1 MAIEGFDYK
10 AFAKDL
16 AGQANGVIPPDISD
30 ADKQYII
37 NLIFNFCN
45 MSGEALYNDTNS
57 NFTADQAML
66 ITQFIGEWAFHKSI
80 DAIKTGIEPQ
90 YRDGLMQKIAFTVFE
105 IAKQAVIKNLD
116 QSQMITLVEHH
127 VKKTYD
133 QAIAE
138 LQKNGAITEEMA
150 QKAKNQSNIDDM
162 AQQMQEE
169 AAAQMSDNKILKLA
183 SFAVVLQKLPKE
195 KAMAIID
202 KFNPDDAN
210 VILQYMQMSDLDQ
223 KLDKS
228 IIKKCL
234 DEVKNTLP
242 KPKKSN
248 PDRIFFKLCKIV
260 KNSNFEKVLNI
271 IKDER
276 PFIQEYVQNAK
287 IREKTPIPAKVAE
300 IIVNHIEEKIS

>member
-16 AGQANGVIPPDISD
+16 AGQANGVIPADISNE
-30 ADKQYII
+30 DKQYIV
-37 NLIFNFCN
+37 NLIYNFCN

-105 IAKQAVIKNLD
+105 IAKQAVMKNLD

-133 QAIAE
+133 QAISE

-150 QKAKNQSNIDDM
+150 QKAQNQSNIDDM

-169 AAAQMSDNKILKLA
+169 AASKMSDNKILKLA
-183 SFAVVLQKLPKE
+183 AFAIILQKLPND
-195 KAMAIID
+195 KAMKIID
-202 KFNPDDAN
+202 KFDSDDAN
-210 VILQYMQMSDLDQ
+210 VILQYMQMSDLEQ

-234 DEVKNTLP
+234 DEVKGKLP

-248 PDRIFFKLCKIV
+248 PERIFFKLCKIV
-260 KNSNFEKVLNI
+260 KNSNFEQILNI

-276 PFIQEYVQNAK
+276 PFVQEYVQNAK
-287 IREKTPIPAKVAE
+287 IKEKTPMPAKVAE
-300 IIVNHIEEKIS
+300 IIINHIEEKIS

>member
-30 ADKQYII
+30 ADKQYIV

-150 QKAKNQSNIDDM
+150 QKAQNQSNIDDM

-202 KFNPDDAN
+202 KFDPDDAN

>member
-16 AGQANGVIPPDISD
+16 AGQANGVIPAGIQD
-30 ADKQYII
+30 ADKQYIV

-45 MSGEALYNDTNS
+45 MSGEALYNDPNT
-57 NFTADQAML
+57 NFTAEQAML

-80 DAIKTGIEPQ
+80 DAIKSGIEPQ

-105 IAKQAVIKNLD
+105 IAKQAVMKNLD

-138 LQKNGAITEEMA
+138 LQKNGAISEETA
-150 QKAKNQSNIDDM
+150 QKAQNQSNIDDM
-162 AQQMQEE
+162 AQQIQEE
-169 AAAQMSDNKILKLA
+169 TAAQMSDNKILKLA
-183 SFAVVLQKLPKE
+183 SFAVVLQKLPRE
-195 KAMAIID
+195 KAMAIVD

-210 VILQYMQMSDLDQ
+210 VILQYMQMSDLEQ

-234 DEVKNTLP
+234 DEVKGTLP
-242 KPKKSN
+242 KPKKTN
-248 PDRIFFKLCKIV
+248 PDRVFFKLCKIV
-260 KNSNFEKVLNI
+260 KNSNFEQVLNI

-276 PFIQEYVQNAK
+276 PFVQEYVQNAK
-287 IREKTPIPAKVAE
+287 IKEKTPMPAKVAE

>member
-150 QKAKNQSNIDDM
+150 QKAQNQSNIDDM